1 MDISVHGAINM
12 LGLAKRVKA
21 KILQAST
28 GEVYGQWAGM
38 GLGLFLERYR
48 APPGPRSHAGWA

>member
-48 APPGPRSHAGWA
+48 APPGPRSHAG